1 METLLHYGTQLMYD
15 GSVIVVI
22 CDLLCLM
29 DLSSALAA
37 VSSTVSRWGEAFKEA
52 EVKAAVQRVLGV
64 VAAMERG
71 ECDVVRGVEGGIV
84 VAERDKDID
93 GDGER
98 DEGIDGGDKRGEGGD
113 KRDEGIDG
121 DNTAATDRVNLQCTQ
136 HSTETDE
143 WDADK
148 DEEIRIPLAAEVED
162 ATPETVM
169 ADDRLFLLLLWRLSH
184 SQELLLLEAA
194 ADCLGLFFRSGACL
208 GAA

>member
-1 METLLHYGTQLMYD
+1 
-15 GSVIVVI
+15 
-22 CDLLCLM
+22 
-29 DLSSALAA
+29 
-37 VSSTVSRWGEAFKEA
+37 
-52 EVKAAVQRVLGV
+52 
-64 VAAMERG
+64 MERG

-84 VAERDKDID
+84 VAER
-93 GDGER
+93 G
-98 DEGIDGGDKRGEGGD
+98 EGIDGDGDKRGEGGD
-113 KRDEGIDG
+113 KRDKGIDG
-121 DNTAATDRVNLQCTQ
+121 NNTAATDRVNLQCTQ

-169 ADDRLFLLLLWRLSH
+169 ADDRLFLLLLWRLAH

>member
-52 EVKAAVQRVLGV
+52 EGKAAVQRVLGV

-84 VAERDKDID
+84 VAER
-93 GDGER
+93 G
-98 DEGIDGGDKRGEGGD
+98 EGIDGDGDKRGEGGD
-113 KRDEGIDG
+113 KRDKGIDG
-121 DNTAATDRVNLQCTQ
+121 NNTAATDRVNLQCTQ

-169 ADDRLFLLLLWRLSH
+169 ADDRLFLLLLWRLLH

>member
-71 ECDVVRGVEGGIV
+71 ECDVVKGVEGGID
-84 VAERDKDID
+84 VAER
-93 GDGER
+93 
-98 DEGIDGGDKRGEGGD
+98 GEGDVVKGVEGCGD
-113 KRDEGIDG
+113 KRDKGIDG
-121 DNTAATDRVNLQCTQ
+121 NNTAATDRVNLQCTQ

-169 ADDRLFLLLLWRLSH
+169 ADDRLFLLLLWRLAH

>member
-29 DLSSALAA
+29 DLSSVLAA

-84 VAERDKDID
+84 VAER
-93 GDGER
+93 GV
-98 DEGIDGGDKRGEGGD
+98 EGVVAE
-113 KRDEGIDG
+113 RDEGIDG

-169 ADDRLFLLLLWRLSH
+169 ADDRLFLLLLWRLLH

>member
-71 ECDVVRGVEGGIV
+71 ECDVVKGVEGGG
-84 VAERDKDID
+84 VAER
-93 GDGER
+93 GEC
-98 DEGIDGGDKRGEGGD
+98 DVVKGVEGCGD
-113 KRDEGIDG
+113 KRDKGIDG
-121 DNTAATDRVNLQCTQ
+121 NNTAATDRVNLQCTQ

-169 ADDRLFLLLLWRLSH
+169 ADDRLLLLLLWRLAH

>member
-1 METLLHYGTQLMYD
+1 METLLHY

-29 DLSSALAA
+29 DLSSVLAA

-84 VAERDKDID
+84 VAER
-93 GDGER
+93 
-98 DEGIDGGDKRGEGGD
+98 GEGDVVKGVEGCGD
-113 KRDEGIDG
+113 KRDKGIDG

-162 ATPETVM
+162 ATPET
-169 ADDRLFLLLLWRLSH
+169 AC
-184 SQELLLLEAA
+184 QP
-194 ADCLGLFFRSGACL
+194 GL
-208 GAA
+208 

>member
-71 ECDVVRGVEGGIV
+71 EGDVVKGVEGGIV
-84 VAERDKDID
+84 VAER
-93 GDGER
+93 G
-98 DEGIDGGDKRGEGGD
+98 EGIDGVAERDK
-113 KRDEGIDG
+113 GIDG

-169 ADDRLFLLLLWRLSH
+169 ADDRLLLLLLWRLAH

-194 ADCLGLFFRSGACL
+194 ADCLGLFFRSGAGR

>member
-71 ECDVVRGVEGGIV
+71 ECDVVKGVEGGIV
-84 VAERDKDID
+84 VAERGEGID
-93 GDGER
+93 GDG
-98 DEGIDGGDKRGEGGD
+98 DKRGKGGD
-113 KRDEGIDG
+113 KRDKGIDG
-121 DNTAATDRVNLQCTQ
+121 NNTAATDRVNLQCTQ

-169 ADDRLFLLLLWRLSH
+169 ADDRLLLLLLWRLAH

>member
-71 ECDVVRGVEGGIV
+71 ECDVVKGVEGGIV
-84 VAERDKDID
+84 VAER
-93 GDGER
+93 
-98 DEGIDGGDKRGEGGD
+98 GEGDVVKGVEGCGD
-113 KRDEGIDG
+113 KRDKGIDG
-121 DNTAATDRVNLQCTQ
+121 NNTAATDRVNLQCTQ

-169 ADDRLFLLLLWRLSH
+169 ADDRLFLLLLWRLAH

>member
-84 VAERDKDID
+84 VAER
-93 GDGER
+93 
-98 DEGIDGGDKRGEGGD
+98 GEGDVVKGVEGCGD
-113 KRDEGIDG
+113 KRDKGIDG
-121 DNTAATDRVNLQCTQ
+121 NNTAATDRVNLQCTQ

-169 ADDRLFLLLLWRLSH
+169 ADDRLFLLLLWRLAH

>member
-29 DLSSALAA
+29 DLSSVLAA

-84 VAERDKDID
+84 VAER
-93 GDGER
+93 GV
-98 DEGIDGGDKRGEGGD
+98 EGVVAE
-113 KRDEGIDG
+113 RDEGIDG

>member
-84 VAERDKDID
+84 VAER
-93 GDGER
+93 G
-98 DEGIDGGDKRGEGGD
+98 EGIDGDGDKRGEGGD
-113 KRDEGIDG
+113 KRDKGIDG
-121 DNTAATDRVNLQCTQ
+121 NNTAATDRVNLQCTQ

-169 ADDRLFLLLLWRLSH
+169 ADDRLLLLLLWRLAH

>member
-71 ECDVVRGVEGGIV
+71 ECDVVKGVGV
-84 VAERDKDID
+84 VAER
-93 GDGER
+93 G
-98 DEGIDGGDKRGEGGD
+98 
-113 KRDEGIDG
+113 EGIDG

>member
-71 ECDVVRGVEGGIV
+71 ECDVVKGVEGGIAVGERGEGDVVKGVEGGGV
-84 VAERDKDID
+84 VAERDK
-93 GDGER
+93 
-98 DEGIDGGDKRGEGGD
+98 GIDGN
-113 KRDEGIDG
+113 
-121 DNTAATDRVNLQCTQ
+121 NTAATDRVNLQCTQ

-169 ADDRLFLLLLWRLSH
+169 ADDRLLLLLLWRLAH

>member
-71 ECDVVRGVEGGIV
+71 ECDVVKGVEGGGV
-84 VAERDKDID
+84 VAERDKGID
-93 GDGER
+93 SGDKR
-98 DEGIDGGDKRGEGGD
+98 DEGIDGGDKRD
-113 KRDEGIDG
+113 KGIDG

>member
-84 VAERDKDID
+84 VAER
-93 GDGER
+93 
-98 DEGIDGGDKRGEGGD
+98 GEGDVVKGVEGCGD
-113 KRDEGIDG
+113 KRDKGIDG
-121 DNTAATDRVNLQCTQ
+121 NNTAATDRVNLQCTQ

-169 ADDRLFLLLLWRLSH
+169 ADDRLLLLLLWRLAH

-194 ADCLGLFFRSGACL
+194 ADCLGLFFRSGVCL

>member
-84 VAERDKDID
+84 VAERDKGID
-93 GDGER
+93 GGDKR
-98 DEGIDGGDKRGEGGD
+98 DEGIDGGDKRD
-113 KRDEGIDG
+113 KGIDG

-169 ADDRLFLLLLWRLSH
+169 ADDRLFLLLLWRLAH

>member
-29 DLSSALAA
+29 DISSALAA

-71 ECDVVRGVEGGIV
+71 ECDVVKGVEGGIV
-84 VAERDKDID
+84 VAERD
-93 GDGER
+93 
-98 DEGIDGGDKRGEGGD
+98 EGGGVAE
-113 KRDEGIDG
+113 RDEGIDG

-169 ADDRLFLLLLWRLSH
+169 ADDRLFLLLLWRLLH

>member
-84 VAERDKDID
+84 VAER
-93 GDGER
+93 
-98 DEGIDGGDKRGEGGD
+98 GEGDVVKGVEGCGD
-113 KRDEGIDG
+113 KRDKGIDG

-169 ADDRLFLLLLWRLSH
+169 ADDRLLLLLLWRLAH

>member
-71 ECDVVRGVEGGIV
+71 ECDVVKGVEGGVV
-84 VAERDKDID
+84 VAER
-93 GDGER
+93 
-98 DEGIDGGDKRGEGGD
+98 GEGDVVKGVEGCGD
-113 KRDEGIDG
+113 KRDKGIDG

-169 ADDRLFLLLLWRLSH
+169 ADDRLLLLLLWRLAH

>member
-71 ECDVVRGVEGGIV
+71 ECDVVKGVEGGIV
-84 VAERDKDID
+84 VAERDK
-93 GDGER
+93 
-98 DEGIDGGDKRGEGGD
+98 GIDGGDKRGEGGD
-113 KRDEGIDG
+113 KRDKGIDG

-169 ADDRLFLLLLWRLSH
+169 ADDRLFLLLLWRLAH

>member
-1 METLLHYGTQLMYD
+1 
-15 GSVIVVI
+15 
-22 CDLLCLM
+22 
-29 DLSSALAA
+29 
-37 VSSTVSRWGEAFKEA
+37 
-52 EVKAAVQRVLGV
+52 VQRVLGV

-84 VAERDKDID
+84 VAERGEGID
-93 GDGER
+93 GGDKR
-98 DEGIDGGDKRGEGGD
+98 DEGIDGGDKRD
-113 KRDEGIDG
+113 KGIDG
-121 DNTAATDRVNLQCTQ
+121 NNTAATDRVNLQCTQ
-136 HSTETDE
+136 HSAETDE

-148 DEEIRIPLAAEVED
+148 DEEICIPLAAEVED

-169 ADDRLFLLLLWRLSH
+169 ADDRLFLLLLWRLAH

>member
-84 VAERDKDID
+84 VAER
-93 GDGER
+93 
-98 DEGIDGGDKRGEGGD
+98 GEGDVVKGVEGCGD
-113 KRDEGIDG
+113 KRDKGIDG
-121 DNTAATDRVNLQCTQ
+121 NNTAATDRVNLQCTQ

>member
-71 ECDVVRGVEGGIV
+71 ECDVVKGVEGGIV
-84 VAERDKDID
+84 VAERGEGID
-93 GDGER
+93 GGDKR
-98 DEGIDGGDKRGEGGD
+98 DEGIDGGDKRD
-113 KRDEGIDG
+113 KGIDG

-169 ADDRLFLLLLWRLSH
+169 ADDRLFLLLLWRLLH

>member
-84 VAERDKDID
+84 VAER
-93 GDGER
+93 G
-98 DEGIDGGDKRGEGGD
+98 EGIDGGDKRG
-113 KRDEGIDG
+113 EGIDG

-169 ADDRLFLLLLWRLSH
+169 ADDRLFLLLLWRLLH

>member
-71 ECDVVRGVEGGIV
+71 ECDVVKGVEGGGG
-84 VAERDKDID
+84 VAER
-93 GDGER
+93 G
-98 DEGIDGGDKRGEGGD
+98 EGIDGDGDKRGEGGD
-113 KRDEGIDG
+113 KRHEGIDG

-169 ADDRLFLLLLWRLSH
+169 ADDRLLLLLLWRLAH
-184 SQELLLLEAA
+184 SQEQLLLEAA
-194 ADCLGLFFRSGACL
+194 ADCLGLFFRSGAGR

>member
-84 VAERDKDID
+84 VAER
-93 GDGER
+93 G
-98 DEGIDGGDKRGEGGD
+98 EGIDGDGDKRGEGGD
-113 KRDEGIDG
+113 KRDKGIDG
-121 DNTAATDRVNLQCTQ
+121 NNTAATDRVNLQCTQ

-169 ADDRLFLLLLWRLSH
+169 ADDRLFLLLLWRLLH

>member
-71 ECDVVRGVEGGIV
+71 ECDVVKGVEGGIAV
-84 VAERDKDID
+84 GERGEGID

-98 DEGIDGGDKRGEGGD
+98 DKGIDGN
-113 KRDEGIDG
+113 
-121 DNTAATDRVNLQCTQ
+121 NTAATDRVNLQCTQ

-169 ADDRLFLLLLWRLSH
+169 ADDRLLLLLLWRLAH

>member
-71 ECDVVRGVEGGIV
+71 EGDVVKGVEGGGV
-84 VAERDKDID
+84 VAER
-93 GDGER
+93 GEC
-98 DEGIDGGDKRGEGGD
+98 DVVKGVEGCGD
-113 KRDEGIDG
+113 KRDKGIDG
-121 DNTAATDRVNLQCTQ
+121 NNTAATDRVNLQCTQ

-169 ADDRLFLLLLWRLSH
+169 ADDRLLLLLLWRLAH

>member
-84 VAERDKDID
+84 VAER
-93 GDGER
+93 G
-98 DEGIDGGDKRGEGGD
+98 EGIDGDGDKRGEGGD
-113 KRDEGIDG
+113 KRDKGIDG

-169 ADDRLFLLLLWRLSH
+169 ADDRLFLLLLWRLLH

>member
-71 ECDVVRGVEGGIV
+71 ECDVVKGVEGGIV
-84 VAERDKDID
+84 VAER
-93 GDGER
+93 
-98 DEGIDGGDKRGEGGD
+98 GEGDVVKGVEGCGD
-113 KRDEGIDG
+113 KRDKGIDG
-121 DNTAATDRVNLQCTQ
+121 NNTAATDRVNLQCTQ

>member
-71 ECDVVRGVEGGIV
+71 ECDVVRGVEGGG
-84 VAERDKDID
+84 VAER
-93 GDGER
+93 GEC
-98 DEGIDGGDKRGEGGD
+98 DVVKGVEGCGD
-113 KRDEGIDG
+113 KRDKGIDG
-121 DNTAATDRVNLQCTQ
+121 NNTAATDRVNLQCTQ

-169 ADDRLFLLLLWRLSH
+169 ADDRLLLLLLWRLAH

>member
-29 DLSSALAA
+29 DLSSVLAA

-52 EVKAAVQRVLGV
+52 EVKAAVQRVLGF

-84 VAERDKDID
+84 VAE
-93 GDGER
+93 
-98 DEGIDGGDKRGEGGD
+98 
-113 KRDEGIDG
+113 RDEGIDG

-169 ADDRLFLLLLWRLSH
+169 ADDRLFLLLLWRLLH

>member
-29 DLSSALAA
+29 DISSALAA

-52 EVKAAVQRVLGV
+52 EVKAAVQRVLDA

-71 ECDVVRGVEGGIV
+71 
-84 VAERDKDID
+84 
-93 GDGER
+93 GE
-98 DEGIDGGDKRGEGGD
+98 GD
-113 KRDEGIDG
+113 KRDGEGDKGGEGVEG
-121 DNTAATDRVNLQCTQ
+121 DKRNGDANNAGTTDRVNLQRTQ
-136 HSTETDE
+136 HSTETEE

-194 ADCLGLFFRSGACL
+194 ADCLGLFFRSGAGR

>member
-64 VAAMERG
+64 VSAMERG
-71 ECDVVRGVEGGIV
+71 ECDVVMGVEGGGG
-84 VAERDKDID
+84 VAERGEGID
-93 GDGER
+93 GGDKR

-169 ADDRLFLLLLWRLSH
+169 ADDRLLLLLLWRLAH
-184 SQELLLLEAA
+184 SQEQLLLEAA
-194 ADCLGLFFRSGACL
+194 ADCLGLFFRSGAGR

>member
-71 ECDVVRGVEGGIV
+71 ECDVVKGVEGGIV
-84 VAERDKDID
+84 VAERGEGID
-93 GDGER
+93 GDG
-98 DEGIDGGDKRGEGGD
+98 DKRGKGGD
-113 KRDEGIDG
+113 KRDKGIDG
-121 DNTAATDRVNLQCTQ
+121 NNTAATDRVNLQCTQ

-169 ADDRLFLLLLWRLSH
+169 ADDRLLLLLLWRLLH

>member
-84 VAERDKDID
+84 VAER
-93 GDGER
+93 
-98 DEGIDGGDKRGEGGD
+98 GEGDVVKGVEGCGD
-113 KRDEGIDG
+113 KRDKGIDG
-121 DNTAATDRVNLQCTQ
+121 NNTAATDRVNLQCTQ
-136 HSTETDE
+136 HSAETDE

-148 DEEIRIPLAAEVED
+148 DEEICIPLAAEVED

-169 ADDRLFLLLLWRLSH
+169 ADDRLFLLLLWRLAH

>member
-71 ECDVVRGVEGGIV
+71 ECDVVKGVEGGIV
-84 VAERDKDID
+84 VAER
-93 GDGER
+93 G
-98 DEGIDGGDKRGEGGD
+98 EGIDGDGDKRGEGGD
-113 KRDEGIDG
+113 KRDKGIDG

-169 ADDRLFLLLLWRLSH
+169 ADDRLFLLLLWRLAH

>member
-29 DLSSALAA
+29 DLSSVLAA

-84 VAERDKDID
+84 VAE
-93 GDGER
+93 
-98 DEGIDGGDKRGEGGD
+98 
-113 KRDEGIDG
+113 RDEGIDG

-169 ADDRLFLLLLWRLSH
+169 ADDRLLLLLLWRLAH